1 MPKIKKIAS
10 IVVKAFRIFLVAAGI
25 LMIVFLFLA
34 FTSAPFWMR
43 YNLGKSEARVP
54 DSTQTLLLLG
64 GGGYPSE
71 SVLMRLHYT
80 VKLAKQFPGATV
92 VVAIPGDT
100 LNPVSTVCRVKQAL
114 VESGVDSVRIV
125 LEPVGLNTR
134 HQALMVYDLYRQGR
148 FDQPLVLITSPEHLY
163 RAVLA
168 FRKAGFDD
176 VTGQPASE
184 AMLETDLRFDDN
196 LLGGNTGVVDVG
208 GSVPLRYRFWD
219 YLEYEVIVAR
229 EYLAIAYY
237 KLKGWI

>member
-10 IVVKAFRIFLVAAGI
+10 IVVKAFRIFLVSAGI
-25 LMIVFLFLA
+25 LMIIFLVLA

-43 YNLGKSEARVP
+43 YNLGKSKAWVP
-54 DSTQTLLLLG
+54 DSTQTLLLMG

-71 SVLMRLHYT
+71 SILMRLHYT
-80 VKLAKQFPGATV
+80 VKLAKEFPGSSV
-92 VVAIPGDT
+92 VIAIPGDT
-100 LNPVSTVCRVKQAL
+100 LNSSSTTCKVKQAL
-114 VESGVDSVRIV
+114 IERGVDSVNII

-134 HQALMVYDLYRQGR
+134 HQALMAWDLYRQGK
-148 FDQPLVLITSPEHLY
+148 FEQPLVLITSPEHLY
-163 RAVLA
+163 RAVLT

-208 GSVPLRYRFWD
+208 GSVPLRYRFWN